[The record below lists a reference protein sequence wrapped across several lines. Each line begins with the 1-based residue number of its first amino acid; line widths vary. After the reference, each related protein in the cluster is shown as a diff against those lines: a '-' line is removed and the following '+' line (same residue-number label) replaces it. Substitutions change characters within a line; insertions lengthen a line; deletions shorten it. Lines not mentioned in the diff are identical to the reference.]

1 MNVRVLIVD
10 DEPLARRGV
19 SLRLAE
25 HPDIT
30 VIGECSSGEEA
41 VKAILAHKPDL
52 VFLDIQMPGMCGID
66 VLRVLPAGSVPC
78 IIFLTAYDEYAL
90 AAFEVQALDY
100 LLKPID
106 NVRFL
111 VSLERARRLLALK
124 QQDALHS
131 RFEKLLELHADRN
144 DSGPSK
150 RFAIRN
156 GNQVTFVQSSEIDW
170 IEAVGDYAG
179 LHVGKKMH
187 LLREP
192 LHLLETRLD
201 RSEFLRIHRSSIVKL
216 DRITRIEPLANRDC
230 RLTLSDGTHLRVSRT
245 YSKPLHDLLRNRA
258 TSVDVRV

>member
-19 SLRLAE
+19 TLRLAE
-25 HPDIT
+25 HPDMT

-41 VKAILAHKPDL
+41 IREILAQRPDL
-52 VFLDIQMPGMCGID
+52 VFLDIQMPGMCGIE
-66 VLRVLPAGSVPC
+66 VLRALPAGTIPC

-111 VSLERARRLLALK
+111 ISLERARRLLALK

-131 RFEKLLELHADRN
+131 RFEKLLELHAERN
-144 DSGPSK
+144 ETGPSK

-156 GNQVTFVQSSEIDW
+156 GNQVVFVQSSEIDW

-179 LHVGKKMH
+179 LHVAKKMH

-192 LHLLETRLD
+192 LHQLEGRLD
-201 RSEFLRIHRSSIVKL
+201 RSEFMRIHRSSIVKL

-230 RLTLSDGTHLRVSRT
+230 RLTLHDGTQLRVSRT

-258 TSVDVRV
+258 DSAPAK

>member
-30 VIGECSSGEEA
+30 VIGECANGEDA
-41 VKAILAHKPDL
+41 IRSILALKPDL
-52 VFLDIQMPGMCGID
+52 VFLDIQMPGMCGIE
-66 VLRVLPAGSVPC
+66 VLRSLPQGSIPC

-111 VSLERARRLLALK
+111 IALERARRILALQ
-124 QQDALHS
+124 QQDVLHS
-131 RFEKLLELHADRN
+131 RFQKLLELHSERN
-144 DSGPSK
+144 DTGPAK

-156 GNQVTFVQSSEIDW
+156 GNQVAFVQSSEIDW

-192 LHLLETRLD
+192 LHLLECRLD
-201 RSEFLRIHRSSIVKL
+201 RAEFLRIHRSTIVKL
-216 DRITRIEPLANRDC
+216 DQITRIEPLANRDC
-230 RLTLSDGTHLRVSRT
+230 RLTLQDGTHLRVSRT
-245 YSKPLHDLLRNRA
+245 YSKPLHDLLRNRESA
-258 TSVDVRV
+258 TISL